1 MEKMIRE
8 QEEKFKKHVA
18 AARDKEKN
26 LKSQIEKLSRQVH
39 ELRSELSSVRST
51 NNEQL
56 IHYQNQLMEANL
68 KNKDLSEEIAR
79 LRTVERLRQD
89 NNPSRDD
96 ENGQANNHVDVS
108 SRAMKRK
115 RQSPSLSI
123 EYPVNDD
130 TSIVA
135 RKGTLDVHMKES
147 AKELLCKKMIEA
159 PCCRRTKNDSVAL
172 ANEAADAERV
182 TCMFQELVECIVQMK
197 LSPHKENE
205 ENFISFLHEHSG
217 YSFTLR
223 LIEDP
228 DGEAEWLYQLLSL
241 GTLDRVAK
249 TWMREDVIKFSTS
262 MCPVIFQG
270 LSRVI
275 ELSI

>member
-26 LKSQIEKLSRQVH
+26 MKSQIEKLSRQVH

-51 NNEQL
+51 KNEQL

-68 KNKDLSEEIAR
+68 KNKELSEEIAR
-79 LRTVERLRQD
+79 LRTVERPRQD

-96 ENGQANNHVDVS
+96 ENGQANNHKDVS
-108 SRAMKRK
+108 SHARKRK
-115 RQSPSLSI
+115 RQSPPLSI

-130 TSIVA
+130 TSIVV
-135 RKGTLDVHMKES
+135 RKGTLDVHVKES

-159 PCCRRTKNDSVAL
+159 PCCRRTKNDS
-172 ANEAADAERV
+172 ANEAADDAERV

-197 LSPHKENE
+197 LSPHKENG

-223 LIEDP
+223 LIENP
-228 DGEAEWLYQLLSL
+228 DGEAEWLYRLLSL

-249 TWMREDVIKFSTS
+249 NWMRENVIMFSTR
-262 MCPVIFQG
+262 MCPIIFQG

-275 ELSI
+275 ELNT